1 MRLGDGHQVGVLE
14 HLDTDAL
21 GLTEQEADQRLVG
34 HHQRGVD
41 ALPGVDDIGR
51 QQTLRMEPVHVRH
64 EEILQFGRREP
75 GLRID
80 RKVVGH
86 ERHGLLELVHG
97 AWGHGVET
105 TGLTTHGDRRDH
117 EDGDRCDDDENREH
131 RGRLVPHGRVPS
143 YTVDV
148 SEPRPRSRVA
158 TEQALIAAGRRLI
171 ADRPFESISNRDVAE
186 LAGCN
191 HGLITLYFGT
201 KTGLFTKVLHE
212 VIGEIGAEV
221 ASGSTVATLAESPV
235 MTTYWRLLASLLG
248 AGLDPSEARASGT
261 PVVEAI
267 VQRSSAITGLSLD
280 DARAFAATVILMMG
294 GYHVFGD
301 VYRPDMA
308 SEGDPAEAARVLQQA
323 ANFMLRGLTE
333 SRNTAP

>member
-1 MRLGDGHQVGVLE
+1 MCLGDGHQVGVLE
-14 HLDTDAL
+14 HLDPDAL

-34 HHQRGVD
+34 HHQGDVD

-51 QQTLRMEPVHVRH
+51 QQTLRMEPVHVRD

-75 GLRID
+75 CLRID
-80 RKVVGH
+80 REAVGH

-97 AWGHGVET
+97 AWGDGIET
-105 TGLTTHGDRRDH
+105 TGLTAHGDRRDH
-117 EDGDRCDDDENREH
+117 KDGDRCDDDENREH
-131 RGRLVPHGRVPS
+131 MGRLVPDGRVPS

-148 SEPRPRSRVA
+148 SEPRPRSRLA

-201 KTGLFTKVLHE
+201 KTGLFTKVLHDI
-212 VIGEIGAEV
+212 VGELGAAV
-221 ASGSTVATLAESPV
+221 ASGATVATLAEMPV
-235 MTTYWRLLASLLG
+235 MTMYWRLLASLLG
-248 AGLDPSEARASGT
+248 AGLDPDQAIASGT

-267 VQRSSAITGLSLD
+267 VQRSSAMTGLSLD
-280 DARAFAATVILMMG
+280 DSRAFASTVILMMG

-301 VYRPDMA
+301 VYRQGMA
-308 SEGDPAEAARVLQQA
+308 PNGDPAVAGQVLQQA
-323 ANFMLRGLTE
+323 ANFMLLGLIE
-333 SRNTAP
+333 SRKPSA